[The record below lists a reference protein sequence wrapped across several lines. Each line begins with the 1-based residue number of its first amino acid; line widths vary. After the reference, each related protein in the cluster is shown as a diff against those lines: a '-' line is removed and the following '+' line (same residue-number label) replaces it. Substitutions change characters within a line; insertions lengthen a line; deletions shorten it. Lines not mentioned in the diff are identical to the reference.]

1 MCDDT
6 TSCQL
11 LLQENTQPVHQDAC
25 LNMLFKTE
33 AKMLPIT
40 HKAPNEQD
48 IITSFN
54 ESYILFLIKL
64 TIMIG
69 SGDPNNPTSYAG
81 MCSGCW
87 IPAVRHQVPFP
98 TLLFRFHFPFI
109 YRLLLDA
116 INITVQKVLSC
127 QLFLYIQHPKSKTFV
142 FLTDFKQQF
151 FRLLKVF

>member
-1 MCDDT
+1 MTQHLVNCRFRT
-6 TSCQL
+6 G
-11 LLQENTQPVHQDAC
+11 ENTQPVHQDSC

-54 ESYILFLIKL
+54 ESYISFLIKL

-81 MCSGCW
+81 MCSDCW
-87 IPAVRHQVPFP
+87 IPAVRH
-98 TLLFRFHFPFI
+98 
-109 YRLLLDA
+109 
-116 INITVQKVLSC
+116 
-127 QLFLYIQHPKSKTFV
+127 
-142 FLTDFKQQF
+142 
-151 FRLLKVF
+151 